1 MPRYI
6 RRWAF
11 RPRRRG
17 MPPVLLPLL
26 VAAGLTIG
34 FFSLLSSQLR
44 PLIET
49 MAVSK
54 ATNLISTTVTAAVDD
69 CLTEE
74 GMDYSRFIELVTDE
88 TGRIVSL
95 SGRPAES
102 SRFRRQVVERITARL
117 KDIPKEELGIPL
129 GNLTGRLL
137 LSGIGPD
144 VRVEIQAVGD
154 IVTKYSN
161 SFTAAGVNQTLHGIY
176 LDISATVYLLIPGEV
191 IPVTVEDSVC
201 VAETVIVG
209 EVPTAYIQLGNGE
222 N

>member
-1 MPRYI
+1 
-6 RRWAF
+6 
-11 RPRRRG
+11 

-26 VAAGLTIG
+26 VAAGLTIS

-74 GMDYSRFIELVTDE
+74 GMDYSSFIELVTDE